1 MVRATGLVVLALALA
16 ACNTSGPN
24 DRTRRPV
31 PRVTLGQAA
40 PLVAVPRSQL
50 EQCEKSALLRSACPR
65 LVPRTEAPYLSHL
78 SRQPP
83 GSGLTLDVYDLER
96 GGEDPRRPGNARPPA
111 FAHLT
116 VLAGE
121 VEQIAGFAQPLT
133 GTPVSLKTGLMR
145 KERKQALFFGRVR
158 WGGRMG
164 SLFLAPPFIY
174 GGQLGNHLCFRWR
187 GQNTD
192 YLISLHAWEPLSDA
206 AATLRAIVA
215 AT

>member
-1 MVRATGLVVLALALA
+1 M
-16 ACNTSGPN
+16 
-24 DRTRRPV
+24 
-31 PRVTLGQAA
+31 
-40 PLVAVPRSQL
+40 
-50 EQCEKSALLRSACPR
+50 
-65 LVPRTEAPYLSHL
+65 VPRTGAPYLSHL

-83 GSGLTLDVYDLER
+83 GSGLTLDVFDLER
-96 GGEDPRRPGNARPPA
+96 GGEDSRRPGNARPPA

-116 VLAGE
+116 LLAGD
-121 VEQIAGFAQPLT
+121 VEQIAGFAQPLD

-158 WGGRMG
+158 WGGRTG
-164 SLFLAPPFIY
+164 SLFLAPAFIY

-187 GQNTD
+187 GQNRD
-192 YLISLHAWEPLSDA
+192 YLISLHAWEPLPDA